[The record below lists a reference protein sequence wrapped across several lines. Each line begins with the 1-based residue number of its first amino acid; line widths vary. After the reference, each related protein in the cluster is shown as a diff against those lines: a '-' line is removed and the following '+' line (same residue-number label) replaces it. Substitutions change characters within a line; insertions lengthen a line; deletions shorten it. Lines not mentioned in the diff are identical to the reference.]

1 MDVRGTS
8 LRFGLLCA
16 AAYIG
21 PSLALNPAQA
31 QGQAATPPA
40 PQLEE
45 IVVTS
50 TKRTEN
56 LKAVPQS
63 ISVFSGTQL
72 QEQHIDDYADLGRN
86 VPGLSFSNGGG
97 PGLSNLEI
105 RGISSTIGQPTVSVY
120 LDDTPITIRN
130 NSFYAGQPEPLLF
143 DLSQSEVLRGPQGT
157 LYGASSMG
165 GTIRLVSNPVSLSA
179 YQGNAYSELSETEHG
194 GLNYVFRGVLNVPIV
209 TDTLGLRIGFETTQD
224 SGFVDHADVNGTVDK
239 RGINGDRSNVIKA
252 TMRWDVTPDL
262 TITPSVFIQRT
273 HIADT
278 GLVDLNNSNYVTTKL
293 VPEPGTDTLAVPSI
307 KINYDLGWADL
318 TSVSSYAYRHF
329 PRTTDGTYFNS
340 EFVGYFADN
349 ILGITGTDGK
359 MHGDALGAL
368 PGPVYNSLNSRQAT
382 EEIRLVSKPY
392 DPNGGG
398 LPITWIGGLYYS
410 DAKYL
415 GTSAQYVT
423 GFNATFQHFY
433 GEPPID
439 ALGVATPND
448 LFYDFVNRLDDRQYA
463 AFGEVSYYVLPEFKL
478 TAGLRYLYGRDSATN
493 VSGGFFASTPF
504 SSGNTKAYA
513 LTPKFAA
520 TYDVSDSTTTYVNVS
535 KGYRLGGINAPVPAV
550 QCAVDLHAFGIDQ
563 APDNYQPDKLWN
575 YEVGAKSR
583 FLDNQLSVNVSAY
596 DIEWDKIQL
605 DVPLKTC
612 GFDYFAN
619 VGHARSV
626 GFETEILDRVTP
638 DLTLGFTGV
647 YDDATFTGAV
657 PSLGV
662 RNGDIVPGSPKWSV
676 TLSADY
682 EKQLT
687 DLYGFFARAN
697 WQFIGASHGTFVRDN
712 QDYQR
717 PTYNLFG
724 ASIGVTYDNW
734 EFSVFTKNLFNER
747 KVIQRPADNF
757 VAEGYTPTPQIFGV
771 SAEVKF

>member
-1 MDVRGTS
+1 MDVRRAA

-16 AAYIG
+16 AAYVG
-21 PSLALNPAQA
+21 PSLAPTAARAQDQTTA
-31 QGQAATPPA
+31 TQAG
-40 PQLEE
+40 QLEE

-56 LKAVPQS
+56 LRAVPQS
-63 ISVFSGTQL
+63 ISVITGTQL
-72 QEQHIDDYADLGRN
+72 QQMHVDDYADLARN
-86 VPGLSFSNGGG
+86 VPGLSFTNSGG

-105 RGISSTIGQPTVSVY
+105 RGISSSIGSPTVSIY
-120 LDDTPITIRN
+120 LDDTPISIRN
-130 NSFYAGQPEPLLF
+130 NGFYAGQPEPLLF
-143 DLSQSEVLRGPQGT
+143 DLAQSEVLRGPQGT

-165 GTIRLVSNPVSLSA
+165 GTIRLVSNPVSLSS
-179 YQGNAYSELSETEHG
+179 YQGSAYSELSETEHG
-194 GLNYVFRGVLNVPIV
+194 GFNYVFRGVVNVPIV
-209 TDTLGLRIGFETTQD
+209 TDTLGLRIGLETTQD
-224 SGFVDHADVNGTVDK
+224 SGYVDHAKLDGTLDG
-239 RGINGDRSNVIKA
+239 RGINGDRANVLKA
-252 TMRWDVTPDL
+252 TLLWDVTPDL
-262 TITPSVFIQRT
+262 TITPSVFLQRT

-278 GLVDLNNSNYVTTKL
+278 GLVDLDNSHYVTTKL
-293 VPEPGTDTLAVPSI
+293 VSEGGTDTLATPSL
-307 KINYDLGWADL
+307 KINYDFDWANL

-329 PRTTDGTYFNS
+329 PRTTDGTFFNS
-340 EFVGYFADN
+340 EFVGFFLDD
-349 ILGITGTDGK
+349 ILDQPGKDGK
-359 MHGDALGAL
+359 LHGDALGAL
-368 PGPVYNSLNSRQAT
+368 PGPVYNSLNSRQVT

-392 DPNGGG
+392 DPKGDG
-398 LPITWIGGLYYS
+398 LPITWIAGLYYS

-415 GTSAQYVT
+415 GTSAQYIT
-423 GFNATFQHFY
+423 DFNQTFAQFY
-433 GEPPID
+433 SGTPAEV
-439 ALGVATPND
+439 LGAPTPNN

-463 AFGEVSYYVLPEFKL
+463 AYGELSYYVLPEFKL

-520 TYDVSDSTTTYVNVS
+520 TYDVTDSTTTYVNIS
-535 KGYRLGGINAPVPAV
+535 KGYRLGGINAPVPAE
-550 QCAVDLHAFGIDQ
+550 QCAVDLHAFGLDQ
-563 APDNYQPDKLWN
+563 APNNYQPDKLWN

-626 GFETEILDRVTP
+626 GFETEVLERLTP
-638 DLTLGFTGV
+638 DLTVGFTGV
-647 YDDATFTGAV
+647 YDDATFTQAEAN
-657 PSLGV
+657 LGI
-662 RNGDIVPGSPKWSV
+662 RNGDIVPGSPKWSI
-676 TLSADY
+676 TLTADY
-682 EKQLT
+682 EKQLS

-697 WQFIGASHGTFVRDN
+697 WQFIGTSHGTFVRDN

-717 PTYNLFG
+717 PNYNLFG
-724 ASIGVTYDNW
+724 ASIGLTYDNW
-734 EFSVFTKNLFNER
+734 EFSIFTKNLFDEK
-747 KVIQRPADNF
+747 KVIQKPADNF
-757 VAEGYTPTPQIFGV
+757 VAEGYTPVPQIFGL

>member
-1 MDVRGTS
+1 MGVRRAG

-16 AAYIG
+16 AAYIA
-21 PSLALNPAQA
+21 PSLTLTVAQA
-31 QGQAATPPA
+31 QSQAAAPA
-40 PQLEE
+40 EGQLEE

-63 ISVFSGTQL
+63 ISVITGTQL
-72 QEQHIDDYADLGRN
+72 QEQHVDDYADLGRN
-86 VPGLSFSNGGG
+86 VPGLSFTNGGG

-143 DLSQSEVLRGPQGT
+143 DLAQSEVLRGPQGT

-165 GTIRLVSNPVSLSA
+165 GTIRLVSNPVSLSS
-179 YQGNAYSELSETEHG
+179 YQGSAYSELSETEHG
-194 GLNYVFRGVLNVPIV
+194 GFNYVFRGVLNVPIV
-209 TDTLGLRIGFETTQD
+209 TDTLGLRIGFATTQD
-224 SGFVDHADVNGTVDK
+224 SGYVDHAQLDGTLDK
-239 RGINGDRSNVIKA
+239 RGINGDRSNVVKA
-252 TMRWDVTPDL
+252 TLRWDVTPDL
-262 TITPSVFIQRT
+262 TITPSVFFQRT

-278 GLVDLNNSNYVTTKL
+278 GLVDLDNSNYVTTKL
-293 VPEPGTDTLAVPSI
+293 VPEGGTDTLAIPTI
-307 KINYDLGWADL
+307 KINYDFGWADL

-329 PRTTDGTYFNS
+329 PRTTDGTFFNS
-340 EFVGYFADN
+340 EFVGFFVDD
-349 ILGITGTDGK
+349 ILGVTGKDGK
-359 MHGDALGAL
+359 LHGDALAAL
-368 PGPVYNSLNSRQAT
+368 PGPVYNSLNSRQVT

-392 DPNGGG
+392 DPNSDG
-398 LPITWIGGLYYS
+398 LPITWIAGLYYS

-415 GTSAQYVT
+415 GTSAQYIT
-423 GFNATFQHFY
+423 DFNQTFSQFY
-433 GEPPID
+433 AQTPEQV
-439 ALGVATPND
+439 LGAATPNN

-463 AFGEVSYYVLPEFKL
+463 VYGEASYYVLPEFKL

-493 VSGGFFASTPF
+493 TSGGFFASTPF

-520 TYDVSDSTTTYVNVS
+520 TYDVSDSLTTYVNVS
-535 KGYRLGGINAPVPAV
+535 KGYRLGGVNAPVPAV
-550 QCAVDLHAFGIDQ
+550 QCAVDLHAFGLDQ

-583 FLDNQLSVNVSAY
+583 FFDNQLSVNVSAF

-626 GFETEILDRVTP
+626 GFETEVLDRVTP
-638 DLTLGFTGV
+638 DLTLGFTGS
-647 YDDATFTGAV
+647 YDDATFTEPVAN
-657 PSLGV
+657 LGI
-662 RNGDIVPGSPKWSV
+662 RNGDIVPGSPKWSI

-687 DLYGFFARAN
+687 ELYGFFARAN
-697 WQFIGASHGTFVRDN
+697 WQFIGTSHGTFIRDN

-724 ASIGVTYDNW
+724 ASVGVTYDNW
-734 EFSVFTKNLFNER
+734 EFSIFTKNLFDEK
-747 KVIQRPADNF
+747 KVIQKPADNF
-757 VAEGYTPTPQIFGV
+757 VAEGYTPVPQIFGL

>member
-1 MDVRGTS
+1 MGVRRAG

-21 PSLALNPAQA
+21 PSLTSTIARAQDQAPA
-31 QGQAATPPA
+31 A
-40 PQLEE
+40 PTGQLEE

-63 ISVFSGTQL
+63 ISVITGTQL
-72 QEQHIDDYADLGRN
+72 QEQHVADYADLGRN
-86 VPGLSFSNGGG
+86 VPGLSFTNSGG
-97 PGLSNLEI
+97 PGLSNIEI
-105 RGISSTIGQPTVSVY
+105 RGISSSIGSPTVSIY
-120 LDDTPITIRN
+120 LDDTPISIRN
-130 NSFYAGQPEPLLF
+130 NGFYAGQPEPVLL
-143 DLSQSEVLRGPQGT
+143 DLAQSEVLRGPQGT

-165 GTIRLVSNPVSLSA
+165 GTIRLVSNPVSLTS
-179 YQGNAYSELSETEHG
+179 YQGSAYSELSETEHG
-194 GLNYVFRGVLNVPIV
+194 GFNYDFRGILNVPIV
-209 TDTLGLRIGFETTQD
+209 TDMLGLRIAAETIQD
-224 SGFVDHADVNGTVDK
+224 SGYVDHALLNGTLDK
-239 RGINGDRSNVIKA
+239 RGINGDRKDVIKA
-252 TMRWDVTPDL
+252 TVRWDVTPDL
-262 TITPSVFIQRT
+262 TITPSVFFQRT

-278 GLVDLNNSNYVTTKL
+278 GLVDLDNSHYVTTKL
-293 VPEPGTDTLAVPSI
+293 VPEGGTDTQAIPTI
-307 KINYDLGWADL
+307 KINYDFGWADL
-318 TSVSSYAYRHF
+318 TSVSSYAFRHF
-329 PRTTDGTYFNS
+329 PRTTDGTFFNS
-340 EFVGYFADN
+340 EFVGFFLDD
-349 ILGITGTDGK
+349 ILQQPGKDGK
-359 MHGDALGAL
+359 FHGDALGAL
-368 PGPVYNSLNSRQAT
+368 PGPVYNSLNSRQVT

-392 DPNGGG
+392 DPNGDG
-398 LPITWIGGLYYS
+398 LPIAWIAGLYYS

-423 GFNATFQHFY
+423 GFNQTFSKFY
-433 GEPPID
+433 AGTPEEV
-439 ALGVATPND
+439 LGAATPND

-463 AFGEVSYYVLPEFKL
+463 AYGEASYYVVPELKL

-493 VSGGFFASTPF
+493 TSGGFFASTPF

-520 TYDVSDSTTTYVNVS
+520 TYDVSESLTTYVNIS
-535 KGYRLGGINAPVPAV
+535 KGYRLGGVNAPVPAV
-550 QCAVDLHAFGIDQ
+550 QCAVDLHAFGLEQ

-583 FLDNQLSVNVSAY
+583 FLDNQLSVNVSAF

-638 DLTLGFTGV
+638 DLTLGFTGS
-647 YDDATFTGAV
+647 YDDATFTQAE
-657 PSLGV
+657 PNLGI
-662 RNGDIVPGSPKWSV
+662 RSGDIVPGSPKWSI
-676 TLSADY
+676 TLMADY

-697 WQFIGASHGTFVRDN
+697 WQFIGSSHGTFIRDN

-724 ASIGVTYDNW
+724 ASIGLTYDNW
-734 EFSVFTKNLFNER
+734 EFSIFTKNLFDE
-747 KVIQRPADNF
+747 KKIIQKPADNF
-757 VAEGYTPTPQIFGV
+757 VAEGYTPVPQIFGL

>member
-1 MDVRGTS
+1 MSVKGITARA
-8 LRFGLLCA
+8 GLLCA
-16 AAYIG
+16 ATYFG
-21 PSLALNPAQA
+21 CSLTPMPAFA
-31 QGQAATPPA
+31 QGQAATPA
-40 PQLEE
+40 GDQLEE

-50 TKRTEN
+50 QKRTEN

-63 ISVFSGTQL
+63 ISVITGTQL
-72 QEQHIDDYADLGRN
+72 LEQHIDDYADLARN
-86 VPGLSFSNGGG
+86 IPGLSFTDSGG

-105 RGISSTIGQPTVSVY
+105 RGISSTIGQPTVSIY

-130 NSFYAGQPEPLLF
+130 NSFYAGQPEPVLF
-143 DLSQSEVLRGPQGT
+143 DLAQSEVLRGPQGT

-165 GTIRLVSNPVSLSA
+165 GTIRLVSNPVNLGE
-179 YQGNAYSELSETEHG
+179 YQGNAYGELSETEHG
-194 GLNYVFRGVLNVPIV
+194 GLNYVFRGVVNVPIV
-209 TDTLGLRIGFETTQD
+209 TDTLGLRIGIQTQQD
-224 SGFVDHADVNGTVDK
+224 SGYVDHAQLDGTLDK
-239 RGINGDRSNVIKA
+239 RGINGDRSDVIKA
-252 TMRWDVTPDL
+252 TMLWDVTPDL
-262 TITPSVFIQRT
+262 TITPAVFMQRT
-273 HIADT
+273 HLADT
-278 GLVDLNNSNYVTTKL
+278 GLVDLDNSNYVTTKL
-293 VPEPGTDTLAVPSI
+293 VPEGGTDTLAIPSI
-307 KINYDLGWADL
+307 KINYDFGWADL

-340 EFVGYFADN
+340 EFVGFFVDD

-392 DPNGGG
+392 DPNGDG
-398 LPITWIGGLYYS
+398 LPITWIAGLYYS

-463 AFGEVSYYVLPEFKL
+463 AFGEASYYVTPEFKL

-513 LTPKFAA
+513 LTPKFVA
-520 TYDVSDSTTTYVNVS
+520 TYDVSENLTTYANIS
-535 KGYRLGGINAPVPAV
+535 KGYRLGGVNAPVPAE

-563 APDNYQPDKLWN
+563 APNNYQPDKLWN
-575 YEVGAKSR
+575 YEIGAKSR
-583 FLDNQLSVNVSAY
+583 FLNNQLSINVAAF

-619 VGHARSV
+619 VGHARST
-626 GFETEILDRVTP
+626 GFETEVLDRVTP
-638 DLTLGFTGV
+638 DLTLGFAGN
-647 YDDATFTGAV
+647 YNDDTFTQAE
-657 PSLGV
+657 PSLGI
-662 RNGDIVPGSPKWSV
+662 RNGDIVPGVPQWSL

-682 EKQLT
+682 EKQLS

-697 WQFIGASHGTFVRDN
+697 WQFIGTSHGTFVRDN

-717 PTYNLFG
+717 PNYNLFG
-724 ASIGVTYDNW
+724 ASIGVTYESW
-734 EFSVFTKNLFNER
+734 EFSLFTKNLFDER
-747 KVIQRPADNF
+747 KVIQKPADNF
-757 VAEGYTPTPQIFGV
+757 VAEGYTPVPQIFGV
-771 SAEVKF
+771 SAQVKF